1 MGCRMARK
9 GTWLD
14 RRWRGP
20 ASALFGV
27 LLAASAG
34 EAETA
39 PSHTYRL
46 DWSRASGAET
56 CPEPSAL
63 VAAVSR
69 HLVKSAIDPAAPR
82 RVDAAVRRDASRF
95 HVTLR
100 LFDEAGA
107 LQGSRS
113 LTSESDSC
121 APVFESAAFAIAL
134 AIDPD
139 AQPMSRA
146 PGPEAVAN
154 SAEPKRVPPSRPV
167 VERRTPAMAP
177 VERGGPRVD
186 SLSVAVAT
194 STRVVPDVALGVTT
208 TSNVDFDLPFDGV
221 AAAHFSPGA
230 SSQPTEGGR
239 VRVGLAA
246 LTLGVAVPW
255 ALRRKFRPELFAG
268 VSGGAL
274 TLGARDARPVGG
286 GARPF
291 VGLQAGVGF
300 RTLLDEHF
308 GIRASVHALVPL
320 HRYRLL
326 ATGYPGLLWE
336 QPGAGLM
343 AEVGPVWAF
352 SE

>member
-1 MGCRMARK
+1 MARK
-9 GTWLD
+9 GSWTD
-14 RRWRGP
+14 RRCRGP
-20 ASALFGV
+20 ASALLGV
-27 LLAASAG
+27 LLAASEG
-34 EAETA
+34 EAQTA
-39 PSHTYRL
+39 PSRTYRL
-46 DWSRASGAET
+46 DWSRAPGTET

-63 VAAVSR
+63 AAAVSR
-69 HLVKSAIDPAAPR
+69 HLVSSAIDPGAPR
-82 RVDAAVRRDASRF
+82 RVDAAVQRAASRF

-100 LFDEAGA
+100 LFDETGA

-139 AQPMSRA
+139 AQAIPRA
-146 PGPEAVAN
+146 PEPEAVAN
-154 SAEPKRVPPSRPV
+154 SAEPQRAPPSRPIV
-167 VERRTPAMAP
+167 LESRVPTLTPAD
-177 VERGGPRVD
+177 GGGLRVD
-186 SLSVAVAT
+186 ALSVAAAT
-194 STRVVPDVALGVTT
+194 STSVVPDLALGVTA
-208 TSNVDFDLPFDGV
+208 TSLVDFDLPFDGL

-230 SSQPTEGGR
+230 SSVPTEGGR

-274 TLGARDARPVGG
+274 TLGVRDARPVGG
-286 GARPF
+286 SARPF
-291 VGLQAGVGF
+291 VGFQAGVGF
-300 RTLLDEHF
+300 RALLDEHF

-320 HRYRLL
+320 HRYRLF
-326 ATGYPGLLWE
+326 ATGYPGLLWK

-343 AEVGPVWAF
+343 AEVGPVWVF